1 MASLYDTSVELL
13 RKLYYFRFYS
23 PPILECSKHFPDAP
37 LFVEKWET
45 IRREAFSIIEKIHE
59 VPRFHELIQQYEDV
73 FDNDGEDWRFFVLKA
88 YGADNQENMKKC
100 PVISSL
106 VQSCPDV
113 LSAGF
118 SYMSPGKYIP
128 RHRGPFRG
136 VIRFHLGLTV
146 PKAADGSPGAGLL
159 IDDEKYIIK
168 EGEPLLWDETYPH
181 EAWNHSDDYRIV
193 LLMDIRRKNMPFD
206 MELLSRLIIGAMKF
220 MVRKKLGIFSKKEIV
235 G

>member
-1 MASLYDTSVELL
+1 MSKFYDNSVELL
-13 RKLYYFRFYS
+13 RKLYYLRFTS
-23 PPILECSKHFPDAP
+23 PPILDCSEHFPDAP
-37 LFVEKWET
+37 LFVDKWET
-45 IRREAFSIIEKIHE
+45 ISKEASSIIKNIQE
-59 VPRFHELIQQYEDV
+59 VPQFHELIKQYKEV
-73 FDNDGEDWRFFVLKA
+73 FDKDGEEWRFFVLKA
-88 YGADNQENMKKC
+88 YGVENKGNMKIC
-100 PVISSL
+100 PATSSL

-136 VIRFHLGLTV
+136 ETRFHLGLSV
-146 PKAADGSPGAGLL
+146 PKTADGKPGAGLM
-159 IDDEKYIIK
+159 INDKKYIIK

-193 LLMDIRRKNMPFD
+193 LLMDIRRRNMPFD
-206 MELLSRLIIGAMKF
+206 MTVLSRLIIGVMKI
-220 MVRKKLGIFSKKEIV
+220 MARKKLGIFSEKEIL